1 MKKVLKR
8 LKKLFQS
15 REIEV
20 GLPKKLTQ
28 IIDDYELPA
37 ILTTYDAVNP
47 LVLHGNKK
55 HCKLTGYQNK
65 EIIGK
70 SPKTFQ
76 GKLTADGVKRDIRES
91 LSKSSFWHGDVIN
104 YKKDGTSQKINLII
118 FGICFDGNKYYVALK
133 KVH

>member
-55 HCKLTGYQNK
+55 DA
-65 EIIGK
+65 
-70 SPKTFQ
+70 P
-76 GKLTADGVKRDIRES
+76 
-91 LSKSSFWHGDVIN
+91 WHAPLI
-104 YKKDGTSQKINLII
+104 SCASRRRNL
-118 FGICFDGNKYYVALK
+118 
-133 KVH
+133 